1 MEIDTKTLRREM
13 GGRDWHNGQLAA
25 VSGISRNTIGDIL
38 RGEPTTTATLDQLAA
53 ALDMR
58 ALAVFVPNEA
68 YAGQQIKIE
77 IPGMTLTLTLQPHAP
92 AAEASPLAAVA

>member
-1 MEIDTKTLRREM
+1 M
-13 GGRDWHNGQLAA
+13 GGRDLHNAQLSK
-25 VSGISRNTIGDIL
+25 VSGISRNTVGDIL

-53 ALDMR
+53 ALGLR

-68 YAGQQIKIE
+68 YPGQQIKIE